1 MINFEV
7 IKEFKSEAD
16 KIGQISDN
24 KFLFMY
30 NQYFKIINLDD
41 NSEIFRS
48 DLAEM
53 GFELNK
59 YSEIKYYNHSNFQNF
74 YVLKNEDLLLWTG
87 MILFYY
93 KKEENKY
100 ILYQSF
106 NQFNEEEKPGLFQN
120 YINNVLELDNDSFIT
135 CNTFGIRIY
144 KKKNNKYN
152 LVQKIK
158 IFLEVYD
165 CFKINQDLLLLVNY
179 KDTTINSLE
188 HNHSFAIS
196 LFDMKTNN
204 VNIIYKKEIHLQNP
218 DYIKIF
224 DFFLEDKL
232 YFQFHPVKST
242 ICKATNGGLY
252 FEFMDNEKKELNILD
267 IKRKKRLEITSN
279 YKIPN
284 HYKNNLFFCEKN
296 NQIILCSIQ
305 NNNIIPVYEFKIK
318 ESEAYYCG
326 KYQSA
331 NKKKMICLLK
341 NNNIIIYE
349 QKGNASIFRQI

>member
-1 MINFEV
+1 MINFQV
-7 IKEFKSEAD
+7 IKEFKSEAS

-48 DLAEM
+48 DQIEM

-59 YSEIKYYNHSNFQNF
+59 YSDRKYSSHSEFQNF
-74 YVLKNEDLLLWTG
+74 YILKNEDLLLWTG
-87 MILFYY
+87 TILFYY

-106 NQFNEEEKPGLFQN
+106 NQFNEEEKPELFRN
-120 YINNVLELDNDSFIT
+120 FINNVLELDNDSFIT
-135 CNTFGIRIY
+135 CNSFGIRIY
-144 KKKNNKYN
+144 KKKNNEFN
-152 LVQKIK
+152 LIKKIK
-158 IFLEVYD
+158 MFLEVYD
-165 CFKINQDLLLLVNY
+165 CFKINQDLLLLVNH
-179 KDTTINSLE
+179 KDATINALKHE
-188 HNHSFAIS
+188 HYCAIS

-204 VNIIYKKEIHLQNP
+204 VNIIYKKEIQLMNP
-218 DYIKIF
+218 DYVKIF

-242 ICKATNGGLY
+242 KSKTANGGIFLK
-252 FEFMDNEKKELNILD
+252 FMDDEKKELNILD
-267 IKRKKRLEITSN
+267 IKRKRRLEITSN

-284 HYKNNLFFCEKN
+284 HYKNNLFFSEKN
-296 NQIILCSIQ
+296 NQIFLCSIQ

-318 ESEAYYCG
+318 ESEFYYCG
-326 KYQSA
+326 KYVSA
-331 NKKKMICLLK
+331 NKRKMICLLK
-341 NNNIIIYE
+341 NKNIIIYE
-349 QKGNASIFRQI
+349 QNGNASIFRQI